1 MERQRKTSQE
11 TTMTNVLTSNQ
22 TESQEATSTD
32 RKTLIFFV
40 GSDPAVDPGPLQT
53 AQHFAA
59 VAAGAGLQSELRLAG
74 RAVRSLGHVAPSAQG
89 VDVTVCPRGIEKY
102 GVSSEI
108 VAAIGGRPRR
118 LAEIL
123 TEVADGTAVL
133 IP

>member
-1 MERQRKTSQE
+1 MS
-11 TTMTNVLTSNQ
+11 NVLTSSRHDQ
-22 TESQEATSTD
+22 QDSTPTD
-32 RKTLIFFV
+32 RKTLVFFV
-40 GSDPAVDPGPLQT
+40 GTDPATDPGPLQT

-59 VAAGAGLQSELRLAG
+59 VAAGAGLQAELRLAG

-108 VAAIGGRPRR
+108 VAAIGGRPRT

-123 TEVADGTAVL
+123 TEVADGQAVL
-133 IP
+133 IPVTHSIDDPKEA